1 VDEEGMMA
9 HAEAHA
15 AAMAA
20 GDLNRAG
27 RDLDT
32 AARAGAADVMKRV
45 PRSIDRADVTSA
57 RREGDE
63 LVVCTRYAGGD
74 SEATVEA
81 RWAERD
87 GRPRIVA
94 LRVV

>member
-1 VDEEGMMA
+1 MDDEVMMA

-27 RDLDT
+27 GDLD
-32 AARAGAADVMKRV
+32 AATRAGAADVMKRV
-45 PRSIDRADVTSA
+45 PRSIDSADVTSA

-63 LVVCTRYAGGD
+63 FVVCTRYAGGQ
-74 SEATVEA
+74 SEAIVEA